1 MSTTASKNRI
11 ASFASSA
18 PLRLKRGLA
27 AVRTSPY
34 LCLALIS
41 AWHYSLWFVPNAT
54 GLLGITSFDVTFV
67 WLLTLGFAALFLLTL
82 PFGIKRIDTGEHL
95 GVVPIAAGVLSA
107 ATLAFCLVF
116 PFVHGAPFY
125 AMATAIACLF
135 GLCQALIWI
144 FGGASCSRAKAT
156 FAVRDVALTFALV
169 TVVAMAA
176 SMVLPTP
183 AAAVL
188 AAAFP
193 IASAIA
199 YRNTMAR
206 SGGCPEPVLLPQ
218 KSSKALRTSAIVILV
233 TGGMLSIADT
243 FATCIIPTEL
253 TGVLFHANVLAWT
266 LAGGVI
272 IISVALLLYAS
283 RFSDGEPYS
292 LVPVLMA
299 LSIVALVFV
308 VKSGEL
314 AVAAFALGMG
324 ICVCMEILM
333 LTFFGALAT
342 RGYMAPA
349 IAFGVSEGIMRLGS
363 TIGNSAAVFFEQ
375 NNLVS
380 SSLTADTCLLG
391 VCVIGF
397 LIIAATRQQHALT
410 ALASAPLSVD
420 EVDTVC
426 EDAAAEFGL
435 SPRET
440 EVLKLLARNHSIDS
454 IAKKFVISPYTV
466 QTHIQHIYRKL
477 HVHRRSELLDYIN
490 LRRDAIR
497 EHKE

>member
-1 MSTTASKNRI
+1 MSTAASKNRI

-82 PFGIKRIDTGEHL
+82 PLGIKRIDTGEHL

-188 AAAFP
+188 AATFP
-193 IASAIA
+193 IASAVA
-199 YRNTMAR
+199 YRSTMAK

-233 TGGMLSIADT
+233 TGGMLSITDT

>member
-27 AVRTSPY
+27 TVRTSPY

-188 AAAFP
+188 AATFP
-193 IASAIA
+193 IASAVA
-199 YRNTMAR
+199 YRSTMAK

-233 TGGMLSIADT
+233 TGGMLSITDT

-397 LIIAATRQQHALT
+397 LIIAATRQQHAIT

>member
-18 PLRLKRGLA
+18 PLRFKRGLA

-82 PFGIKRIDTGEHL
+82 PFGIKRVDTGEHL

-363 TIGNSAAVFFEQ
+363 AIGNSAAVFFEQ

-397 LIIAATRQQHALT
+397 LIIAATRQQHAIT

>member
-1 MSTTASKNRI
+1 MSSAASKNKI
-11 ASFASSA
+11 ASLASSA
-18 PLRLKRGLA
+18 PARLKRGIA
-27 AVRTSPY
+27 SVFISPY

-67 WLLTLGFAALFLLTL
+67 WLLTLGFAGLFMLVL
-82 PFGIKRIDTGEHL
+82 PLAIRRIDTGEHL
-95 GVVPIAAGVLSA
+95 SIVPLAAGVLSA

-125 AMATAIACLF
+125 AMATAISCLF
-135 GLCQALIWI
+135 GLCQALMWI

-156 FAVRDVALTFALV
+156 FAVRDVALTFAIV
-169 TVVAMAA
+169 TVAAMAA
-176 SMVLPTP
+176 SMLLPTP

-188 AAAFP
+188 AALFP
-193 IASAIA
+193 IASAVA

-233 TGGMLSIADT
+233 TGGMLSMADT
-243 FATCIIPTEL
+243 FATCIIPTDL

-272 IISVALLLYAS
+272 IISVLLLLYAS
-283 RFSDGEPYS
+283 RFTDGEPYS
-292 LVPVLMA
+292 LVPFLMA
-299 LSIVALVFV
+299 LSIVALALVIE
-308 VKSGEL
+308 GGTL

-324 ICVCMEILM
+324 ICVTMEILM

-349 IAFGVSEGIMRLGS
+349 IAFGVSEGVIRLGNV
-363 TIGNSAAVFFEQ
+363 IGNATAVFFEQ
-375 NNLVS
+375 NNLVNS
-380 SSLTADTCLLG
+380 TMTTDTCLLG
-391 VCVIGF
+391 ACVIGF
-397 LIIAATRQQHALT
+397 LIIAATRQQHAIT
-410 ALASAPLSVD
+410 ELASAPLSVD

-440 EVLKLLARNHSIDS
+440 EVLKLLARNNSIDS
-454 IAKKFVISPYTV
+454 IAKRFVISPYTV

-477 HVHRRSELLDYIN
+477 HVHRRGELLDYIN
-490 LRRDAIR
+490 LRREAVR
-497 EHKE
+497 EKK

>member
-233 TGGMLSIADT
+233 TGGMLSITDT

-397 LIIAATRQQHALT
+397 LIIAATRQQHAIT

-477 HVHRRSELLDYIN
+477 HVHRRGELLDYIN

>member
-1 MSTTASKNRI
+1 MNTTAPKNKV
-11 ASFASSA
+11 ASFMSSA
-18 PLRLKRGLA
+18 PIRIKRGIA
-27 AVRTSPY
+27 SVYTSPY
-34 LCLALIS
+34 LSLALIS

-67 WLLTLGFAALFLLTL
+67 WLLTLGFAGLFMLVL
-82 PFGIKRIDTGEHL
+82 PLGIKRIDTGEHL
-95 GVVPIAAGVLSA
+95 GIVPLAAGVLSA
-107 ATLAFCLVF
+107 ATLVFCLVF

-125 AMATAIACLF
+125 AMATVIACLF
-135 GLCQALIWI
+135 GLCQALMWI

-156 FAVRDVALTFALV
+156 FAVRDVALTFAIV
-169 TVVAMAA
+169 TVAAMAA
-176 SMVLPTP
+176 SMLLPTP

-188 AAAFP
+188 AALFP

-199 YRNTMAR
+199 YRSTMAR
-206 SGGCPEPVLLPQ
+206 SGGCPEPVLLPH
-218 KSSKALRTSAIVILV
+218 KSSKALRMSAIVILV
-233 TGGMLSIADT
+233 TGGMISMADT

-253 TGVLFHANVLAWT
+253 TGVLFHANILAWT

-272 IISVALLLYAS
+272 IISVLLLLYAS
-283 RFSDGEPYS
+283 RFTDGEPYS

-397 LIIAATRQQHALT
+397 LIIAAARQQHAIT

>member
-82 PFGIKRIDTGEHL
+82 PLGIKRIDTGEHL

-363 TIGNSAAVFFEQ
+363 TIGNSAAVYFEQ

-397 LIIAATRQQHALT
+397 LIIAATRQQHAIT